1 MTDIRLFAMTVDA
14 RRVAL
19 ADADVM
25 QHRRL
30 FEELAV
36 QFQFR
41 MFFRNQQAAIRH
53 LPTVNDK
60 ESPEFIVLRIVL
72 VDYFLIIH
80 ILFLWHGFHGFNELK
95 TRLVAKKSS
104 VSL

>member
-1 MTDIRLFAMTVDA
+1 MTVDA

-19 ADADVM
+19 ANADVM

-72 VDYFLIIH
+72 VDYFTLMSTNLPPMAAGISTISPH
-80 ILFLWHGFHGFNELK
+80 FVW
-95 TRLVAKKSS
+95 R
-104 VSL
+104 